1 MKPFVKKAI
10 TVVSALTVGVSV
22 FGAVPAYGDEADKII
37 YINGVTGDDS
47 NDGTTA
53 ENAVKSFGKVKE
65 LAKDPSVKEIV
76 VTGEIIVVSE
86 EKWDMSEAGNKP
98 FVRDSGYTG
107 RIVKV
112 ESGGNLEISNMT
124 FDGKNI
130 DNCYSVVRVESGAV
144 FTMKDGAVI
153 ENNNKYTPGNKYE
166 AVGGAVNVD
175 GGTMNMEGGVI
186 RNCSA
191 VMGGGIGI
199 THKGTLNMSGGTI
212 TGNTAGQDGDM
223 DAGGGGVFLGTS
235 SAMNMSGGV
244 ISNNSS
250 GYTGGG
256 VSMGIVGNSLVVSNT
271 STGYGDKMNLNMTG
285 GTIIGN
291 TAYNTGGG
299 LFVQCNAVAN
309 VKEGNFI
316 ENKALCRGANG
327 LYGGG
332 GIYVNCGRNADHGN
346 GSDKVYL
353 EAGQL
358 NVDKVEISS
367 NSASEAGGGI
377 AGCPTS
383 VVEIDIANGS
393 VIFENSAKTAADI
406 FVSTSVGAS
415 AYKDK
420 SQHYVAVS
428 EYMLNGA
435 PYLWKNDRN
444 LNVSLDMLK
453 NAGSVSLHNDYTSN
467 DEAVKE
473 SVGMAR
479 VHILGNTSATRGGGI
494 GTNGGVMIGEVPKKL
509 IDIPVKK
516 IWDDTDGDID
526 SRPKAIKI
534 WLLRDGER
542 VISQNMTKA
551 SGWAPITFKDQLEY
565 NAKTGGKYVYS
576 VEEDETLLN
585 AQQGLIKGS
594 NLFKTYDPKAEV
606 DPDIENGL
614 KLTNSI
620 KRDLEISKTVVNEVD
635 PDDDK
640 KFDFTLEIKDPAGEP
655 YEDKVWIISPDGTET
670 ETVLDNG
677 TYTFSLGNA
686 EKLTVKALKTGS
698 TYTVKEAEVK
708 NYKTKAN
715 GSDGTQCSG
724 VINKEGNSE
733 VQYENTYSE
742 EETTTEET
750 TTEETTNE
758 ETTTEETTTEETTTE
773 ETTTEETT
781 TEETTT
787 EETTTEET
795 TTEETIT
802 EETTTEE
809 TTTEE
814 TTTEETTTEET
825 TTEETTTEETTTE
838 ETTTEETTTEE
849 TTTTKESTT
858 SEVITYNGKLVTT
871 VNVDGKKSTSSAS
884 VEVKAGTVDVVD
896 TIDYSGLT
904 KDAVYEI
911 SGTLVCVDDDAV
923 VATTTVDKKAKA
935 ESGTWEVTFEKVTL
949 QEGKKYVVYE
959 LAVNKENEA
968 DRAEHRD
975 INDKSQTIIV
985 KREEETQTTTP
996 EMTTTPEATTTTQE
1010 TTTQETT
1017 TTAETTTTQE
1027 TTTTLPETTTTSE
1040 TTATIETTT
1049 PPETTTPEVT
1059 TTTTETE
1066 SSSET
1071 ETITTETIK
1080 PGIEESSESESNQET
1095 TESESSSETET
1106 IKPGTETSSV
1116 ETDTSSTGGTTT
1128 AQDIT
1133 TTGGSSQMHTDNP
1146 NTGDNNS
1153 MPLLTGIVCA
1163 ASAGLVLTILIAR
1176 KKEKGND

>member
-420 SQHYVAVS
+420 SQHYVTVS

-773 ETTTEETT
+773 ETTT
-781 TEETTT
+781 
-787 EETTTEET
+787 
-795 TTEETIT
+795 
-802 EETTTEE
+802 
-809 TTTEE
+809 
-814 TTTEETTTEET
+814 
-825 TTEETTTEETTTE
+825 
-838 ETTTEETTTEE
+838 
-849 TTTTKESTT
+849 TKESTT